1 MNRQVTI
8 AISSLKT
15 KLRGILPQLL
25 EQEVQALIEQISDGF
40 EEALEQ
46 KKAEIQKTQEEREQ
60 RIHDIEAEIT
70 ALDTAREHLQAA
82 ATQTLYKVR

>member
-1 MNRQVTI
+1 MV
-8 AISSLKT
+8 ISSLKT

-46 KKAEIQKTQEEREQ
+46 KKAEIQRPRKNGSNAYT
-60 RIHDIEAEIT
+60 T
-70 ALDTAREHLQAA
+70 
-82 ATQTLYKVR
+82 

>member
-1 MNRQVTI
+1 MNRQVTMV
-8 AISSLKT
+8 ISSLKT

-25 EQEVQALIEQISDGF
+25 EQGVQALIEQISDGF

-60 RIHDIEAEIT
+60 RIHDIDAEIT
-70 ALDTAREHLQAA
+70 ALDTAREHLQTA